1 MKETILQAL
10 EQVYSNLVHMVAEFL
25 PRFLVMLIIIAIG
38 LLVAFILRQ
47 MLRAL
52 LGLTRIDRVSEE
64 AGASRFLRMAHLPA
78 MSELLSRSIFW
89 VTWLCFVLVGL
100 SVLGVAGLQEQ
111 ISRLFR
117 FLPEIFVSIVILFMG
132 AVIANFLSRTALL
145 AAVNAGVRSARIL
158 SWSIR
163 FVLWILAITMAL
175 EELGV
180 ARQTVVSAFSIVFGA
195 TMLGLAI
202 AFGLGGQD
210 LARRTLERHL
220 GDTKTENDKEPQPL

>member
-89 VTWLCFVLVGL
+89 VTWLSFVLVGL

-117 FLPEIFVSIVILFMG
+117 FLPEIFVAIVILFLG

-163 FVLWILAITMAL
+163 FVIWILAITMAL

-180 ARQTVVSAFSIVFGA
+180 ARQTVVAAFSIVFGA
-195 TMLGLAI
+195 AMFGLAI